1 MRKSAVCFALLLVA
15 IVPACGDDAST
26 SSSVAPT
33 TSAGTT
39 TVAPSTPTT
48 PVATTTTLPA
58 GLDVDGMIADGTVV
72 REFLFDTIALWGEAA
87 LDLDALAAGIQT
99 VYPIDVRGSARDA
112 DPEGISIFA
121 NPVDDKDVVGTDNP
135 WVVAFAVAD
144 TTGAC
149 IGGIVF
155 GFPAPDTTLEAVIP
169 EGAPCQ
175 AGVVHDMSGLLID
188 LLTP

>member
-1 MRKSAVCFALLLVA
+1 MTKTTVRLASVFFLLIA
-15 IVPACGDDAST
+15 ACGDDAST
-26 SSSVAPT
+26 STSVPPTTAPT
-33 TSAGTT
+33 TTTVVTT
-39 TVAPSTPTT
+39 TTSI
-48 PVATTTTLPA
+48 ATTTTLA
-58 GLDVDGMIADGTVV
+58 VGLDADGKIADGTVL
-72 REFLFDTIALWGEAA
+72 RQFLFATIALWGEAA

-99 VYPIDVRGSARDA
+99 VYPIDVRGGGRDA

-121 NPVDDKDVVGTDNP
+121 NPIDDKDVVGTDNP